1 MTNAN
6 EEKLLEYLKRVTADL
21 RQVRTRLREVEDR
34 EQEPIAIVGM
44 SCRFP
49 GGVRSP
55 EDLWDLVVHGRDA
68 VGDFPADR
76 GWDVDSLYDPDP
88 DKQGRSTTRSGGF
101 LYDAADFDPG
111 FFGISPR
118 EAVAMDPQQRL
129 LLETTWEAF
138 ENAGIDPDSVHGTR
152 TGVFVG
158 SGYQDY
164 ATRVFA
170 AAGESDGYLGTGNAA
185 SVLSGRLAYLF
196 GLEGPTMTVDTA
208 CSSSLVALHLA
219 MRSLRSG
226 ESTLA
231 LAGGV
236 MVMSSPT
243 AFVEFSRQRGLAPD
257 GRCKAFGAGA
267 DGTGWAEGVGL
278 LLVRR
283 LSDARRDGH
292 RVLAV
297 VRGSAVNQ
305 DGASNGLTAPNGPA
319 QQRVIGQAL
328 ASAGL
333 SPAHVDVIEAHGT
346 GTTLGDPIEAHALLA
361 AYGRDREQPLLL
373 GSLKSN
379 IGHAQAAAGVG
390 GVIKMVMAIRH
401 GVVPRTLHADE
412 PTPHVDWSSGT
423 IQLLTA
429 NRPWP
434 DTGRPRRAAV
444 SSFGVSGTNAHT
456 VIEQA
461 PDVEET
467 EVGRAPNVPAVPWVL
482 SARSPEALRAR
493 ATSLLTYSR
502 VWTESLVDIGFSL
515 ATTRSAMECRAVAVG
530 TNTEEITDALR
541 ALESG
546 APAADLVVDN
556 ARPGGG
562 VAFLFSGQGSQ
573 RAGMGRELYEIF
585 PVFTT
590 AYDEVVAKL
599 GGSGFFDLD
608 ADALSQTGSAQPA
621 LFALQVALFRLVE
634 SWGVRPDFLIGH
646 SVGEIAAAHVAGVL
660 SLDDAC
666 RLVSARADL
675 MRALPS
681 GGAMVAIQATE
692 EEVLP
697 HLTDEVSIAA
707 VNGPRSVVVAGAE
720 ETVQA
725 VVDAFEGRKTSRLVV
740 SHAFHSPLMEPML
753 DDFAAVVRRLRFS
766 EPAIPMLSPVS
777 EPAYWV
783 RHVRDAVRF
792 ADQVAELD
800 SRGVARFLEFGPGGV
815 LAALTRNCLP
825 DSEILAVPV
834 LRDNDQEPRS
844 VTAALGALY
853 ASGVRVDWASF
864 FHGARRADLPTY
876 PFQRERFWLDVPG
889 GGQSARDR
897 DSWRYEVV
905 WRPVD
910 VPTASTAG
918 TWLVVGHCGTLTG
931 ALAER
936 GVTVLS
942 VPGKDLGAEL
952 TRATGPVD
960 GVLAYEP
967 DVTTTLRL
975 VQALDEAGIEAP
987 VWCLTRGAVAT
998 EASDTLSNPAGALVW
1013 GLGRVVALEQP
1024 HRWGGVIDLDDN
1036 NNVDRL
1042 MAILSGAM
1050 AEDQIAVRADRTFV
1064 RRVVPAARR
1073 TGSRPW
1079 RPHGTVLVTGGTGAL
1094 GGHVARWLARSGA
1107 EHVVLAGRRGE
1118 RTPGTAELRAEL
1130 EELGARVSVVAA
1142 DVAERDHV
1150 VRLLEIADQDG
1161 SLTAVVHAAGVPDA
1175 EMLADTTPER
1185 FQSALRATVD
1195 GATHLDELLGDR
1207 ALDAFVFFS
1216 SIAGIWGGGGQGAYS
1231 AGNAFLDALAA
1242 NRRARGLSATAV
1254 AWGPW
1259 AGAGMVADG
1268 EDEERLRLRGLSAL
1282 RPEDAVLALRRALDD
1297 NETSLVVADVDWP
1310 AFLGPFTVARPAP
1323 LFAELTGATTDST
1336 TDSRTSV
1343 RAELA
1348 DRMAALPEDERIR
1361 AMADLVRAHAAA
1373 VLGHRSADAIEPDRA
1388 FSQLG
1393 FDSLTAVRLRGALV
1407 AKTGLDLATT
1417 VVFDHPTAA
1426 ELADYLLG
1434 ELLGE
1439 TTQDLFR
1446 VDVARDDEPIAI
1458 IGMACRYPGD
1468 VRSPEDLWRLVA
1480 AGVDATTE
1488 FPANRGWDI
1497 EALYDPDPEHPGTTY
1512 TKRGGFLH
1520 DADEFDP
1527 AFFGISPREA
1537 LAMDPQQRLLMETTW
1552 EVLERAGIDPDSL
1565 RGSQTGVFIGSGYQ
1579 DYIGRPLEL
1588 PEGVESYLST
1598 GNAASVISGRL
1609 SYTFGL
1615 RGPSLTVDTACSA
1628 SLVALHLAANALRGG
1643 ECSLALAGG
1652 VMVMSGPT
1660 AFTQSSRTRGL
1671 APDGRCKA
1679 FSESADGT
1687 AFAEGIGILL
1697 VERLSDAR
1705 RDGHRVLAVVRGSA
1719 VNQDGAS
1726 NGLTAPSGPAQQ
1738 RVIRRALADA
1748 GLTGGDVD
1756 LIEAHGTGTGL
1767 GDPIEAQALLATYGQ
1782 DRTADDPLWLGSLK
1796 SNIGHAQA
1804 AAGVGGVIKAVMAIR
1819 NETMPPT
1826 LHVTEPTSH
1835 VDWSPGTVRLL
1846 TEGRHWPEAG
1856 GPRRAAV
1863 SSFGVSGTNAHV
1875 IIEQGDPEPQPAET
1889 AEYDGPV
1896 AWVLSA
1902 RSGAGLRA
1910 QAGRLLAMADDSL
1923 SLTDVA
1929 HALRTTRGALN
1940 HRAVVVGDRSALRD
1954 GLSAIVQDTPAA
1966 NVVRGTADSVAK
1978 PVFVFPGY
1986 GAQWVGMAKDLV
1998 ASSEVF
2004 AAEVRACAEA
2014 FSAHFDWSV
2023 LDVLTERPDAPAL
2036 EETDVIQPVLFT
2048 VMVSL
2053 AALWRSCGVEPA
2065 AVVGHSQGEVAAAY
2079 VAGALSLP
2087 DAALIVSARAKA
2099 WLPMIGK
2106 GAMVAVAL
2114 PADEVSRRI
2123 EPWGDRLSI
2132 AAVNGPTAVTVSA
2145 DPDAALELLDKLTQQ
2160 DVRARKVRG
2169 ADAAGHSAQ
2178 VDALRE
2184 GLASQLAVV
2193 TPLAGEIPFFS
2204 TVTGLAVDT
2213 TELDGEYWFR
2223 NLRQTVLFEPAV
2235 RALVERG
2242 HHVFLEVSS
2251 HPLLTSMIRE
2261 IADDAGVDA
2270 IVAGTLRR
2278 DFGDMARIL
2287 ASAAELHV
2295 RGVRVDWHVLH
2306 NGQFGRASWVDLP
2319 TYAFQHRRYWLDT
2332 ASPRRAG
2339 AADEVE
2345 AAFWDV
2351 VERDDLEALAATLD
2365 VPDATAFEPV
2375 LPVLSRWYRGRQERS
2390 EVDGLRYRVVWH
2402 RLTEP
2407 APATEG
2413 GTWLLLVPEGS
2424 SGGWFSTGTLAT
2436 DTVRI
2441 EIPTDADRA
2450 TIAKALSSVPEDTEV
2465 RGVWSLLGLTEGH
2478 YRELTTLSAGLAMT
2492 TLLLRALGDA
2502 GVDAP
2507 LWCATRG
2514 AVSVDDEDVVTA
2526 ADQYQLWGMGRV
2538 AALEQPGRWGGL
2550 IDLPASPGDRVTAR
2564 LAAVLSGSTGE
2575 DQVALRPSGMF
2586 GCRLVHAGP
2595 GSDRTWR
2602 TSGTALVT
2610 GGTGGIARHLAR
2622 WLAESGAEHV
2632 VLAGRRGREAADIE
2646 DLIIELDGL
2655 GTRVTVA
2662 GCDVAEKDAVAGLL
2676 ASIPAEFPLRSVFHA
2691 AGTARSSVLAEAELD
2706 EFAEAAS
2713 GKVIGA
2719 RNLDELLGSTEL
2731 DAFVLFSSGAG
2742 VWGSGGQACY
2752 SAANAYLDAF
2762 ALRRRANKRTATA
2775 VAWGGWAGGGMADN
2789 EAVAE
2794 RFTRRGMILMAPEV
2808 ALRGLG
2814 GALAG
2819 GETTL
2824 VLAGVDWSKF
2834 APVFTVGRPSPL
2846 LSDLPEVQELS
2857 SLAADTASTGET
2869 QDGEGLAGTLAALP
2883 AGQRERELLA
2893 FVCAQATAVL
2903 GHDAAEPLQPK
2914 QLFLESGYDSLTAID
2929 LRNRLVAATGLRL
2942 PANLVFEHPSP
2953 VKLTAHLLPMITVA
2967 DLADDERQDTLV
2979 SLYRHAGRTGMV
2991 MEAMG
2996 MLAEA
3001 SRFRPAFDTNTAA
3014 DHVVTPVRFATG
3026 EDRPTLVCLAPYIA
3040 PAGVQQY
3047 ARLAA
3052 AFRDKRD
3059 VWALPA
3065 PGFAEGEALPSSVD
3079 ALVAAQADAVLRC
3092 AGDAQPILVGYSS
3105 GGWIAHAVAAHLR
3118 NIGTPPAALVMIDSF
3133 TREAPANPKFLSL
3146 MAHQQADRFDMMVSG
3161 GDQLTAMGGYLRIF
3175 DTWEAPELGVPTLL
3189 VRAAESLP
3197 GGPADG
3203 DDGDNNHDNRPAPPE
3218 HVDTIVEVAANHYTM
3233 MEEHADAT
3241 ASALHRWLSERPA
3254 ART

>member
-1 MTNAN
+1 M
-6 EEKLLEYLKRVTADL
+6 
-21 RQVRTRLREVEDR
+21 Q
-34 EQEPIAIVGM
+34 
-44 SCRFP
+44 
-49 GGVRSP
+49 
-55 EDLWDLVVHGRDA
+55 
-68 VGDFPADR
+68 
-76 GWDVDSLYDPDP
+76 
-88 DKQGRSTTRSGGF
+88 
-101 LYDAADFDPG
+101 
-111 FFGISPR
+111 
-118 EAVAMDPQQRL
+118 
-129 LLETTWEAF
+129 
-138 ENAGIDPDSVHGTR
+138 
-152 TGVFVG
+152 
-158 SGYQDY
+158 
-164 ATRVFA
+164 
-170 AAGESDGYLGTGNAA
+170 
-185 SVLSGRLAYLF
+185 
-196 GLEGPTMTVDTA
+196 
-208 CSSSLVALHLA
+208 
-219 MRSLRSG
+219 
-226 ESTLA
+226 
-231 LAGGV
+231 
-236 MVMSSPT
+236 
-243 AFVEFSRQRGLAPD
+243 
-257 GRCKAFGAGA
+257 
-267 DGTGWAEGVGL
+267 
-278 LLVRR
+278 
-283 LSDARRDGH
+283 
-292 RVLAV
+292 
-297 VRGSAVNQ
+297 
-305 DGASNGLTAPNGPA
+305 
-319 QQRVIGQAL
+319 
-328 ASAGL
+328 
-333 SPAHVDVIEAHGT
+333 
-346 GTTLGDPIEAHALLA
+346 
-361 AYGRDREQPLLL
+361 
-373 GSLKSN
+373 
-379 IGHAQAAAGVG
+379 
-390 GVIKMVMAIRH
+390 
-401 GVVPRTLHADE
+401 
-412 PTPHVDWSSGT
+412 
-423 IQLLTA
+423 
-429 NRPWP
+429 
-434 DTGRPRRAAV
+434 
-444 SSFGVSGTNAHT
+444 
-456 VIEQA
+456 
-461 PDVEET
+461 
-467 EVGRAPNVPAVPWVL
+467 
-482 SARSPEALRAR
+482 
-493 ATSLLTYSR
+493 
-502 VWTESLVDIGFSL
+502 
-515 ATTRSAMECRAVAVG
+515 
-530 TNTEEITDALR
+530 
-541 ALESG
+541 
-546 APAADLVVDN
+546 
-556 ARPGGG
+556 
-562 VAFLFSGQGSQ
+562 
-573 RAGMGRELYEIF
+573 
-585 PVFTT
+585 
-590 AYDEVVAKL
+590 
-599 GGSGFFDLD
+599 
-608 ADALSQTGSAQPA
+608 
-621 LFALQVALFRLVE
+621 
-634 SWGVRPDFLIGH
+634 
-646 SVGEIAAAHVAGVL
+646 
-660 SLDDAC
+660 
-666 RLVSARADL
+666 
-675 MRALPS
+675 ALPS

-692 EEVLP
+692 DEVLP
-697 HLTDEVSIAA
+697 HLNAEVSIAA
-707 VNGPRSVVVAGAE
+707 VNGPQSVVVAGTGDA
-720 ETVQA
+720 VQA
-725 VVDAFEGRKTSRLVV
+725 VADVFAGRKTSRLSV
-740 SHAFHSPLMEPML
+740 SHAFHSPLMEPVL
-753 DDFAAVVRRLRFS
+753 DDFAAVVRELEFS
-766 EPAIPMLSPVS
+766 EPRIPMLSPVS
-777 EPAYWV
+777 EREYWV

-792 ADQVAELD
+792 GDQVAELD
-800 SRGVARFLEFGPGGV
+800 SRGVTRFLEVGPGGV

-825 DSEILAVPV
+825 GKEILAIPV
-834 LRDNDQEPRS
+834 LRDNDQEPRT
-844 VTAALGALY
+844 VTTALGALY
-853 ASGVRVDWASF
+853 ASGVGIDWSAF
-864 FHGARRADLPTY
+864 FQGARRVDLPTY

-889 GGQSARDR
+889 TGRAASNTLD
-897 DSWRYEVV
+897 DWRYEVV

-918 TWLVVGHCGTLTG
+918 TWLVVGQSGTLTA
-931 ALAER
+931 ALTER
-936 GVTVLS
+936 GVTVLP
-942 VPGKDLGAEL
+942 VPGRDIEAEL
-952 TRATGPVD
+952 ALVPGPVD
-960 GVLAYEP
+960 GVLACEP
-967 DVTTTLRL
+967 DVITTLRL
-975 VQALDEAGIEAP
+975 VQALDGAGIEAP
-987 VWCLTRGAVAT
+987 VWCLTRGAVTT
-998 EASDTLSNPAGALVW
+998 EASDTLSNPPGALVW

-1024 HRWGGVIDLDDN
+1024 HRWGGVIDLAGDDN
-1036 NNVDRL
+1036 ADVL

-1050 AEDQIAVRADRTFV
+1050 GEDQIAVRSGRAYV

-1107 EHVVLAGRRGE
+1107 EHVVLTGRRGE
-1118 RTPGTAELRAEL
+1118 QAPGMAGLRAEI

-1142 DVAERDHV
+1142 DAAERDDV
-1150 VRLLEIADQDG
+1150 IRLLEIADTDG

-1185 FQSALRATVD
+1185 FQAALRAKVD
-1195 GATHLDELLGDR
+1195 GALHLDELLGER
-1207 ALDAFVFFS
+1207 ALDAFVVFS
-1216 SIAGIWGGGGQGAYS
+1216 SVAGIWGGGGQGAYS
-1231 AGNAFLDALAA
+1231 AGNAFLDALAS
-1242 NRRARGLSATAV
+1242 NRRARGLAATAV

-1282 RPEDAVLALRRALDD
+1282 RPEDAILALKRALDD
-1297 NETSLVVADVDWP
+1297 NETSLVVADVNWS

-1323 LFAELTGATTDST
+1323 LFAELARDTTDST
-1336 TDSRTSV
+1336 PDSHISARS
-1343 RAELA
+1343 ALA
-1348 DRMAALPEDERIR
+1348 DRMAALPEDERTR

-1393 FDSLTAVRLRGALV
+1393 FDSLTAVQLRGALV
-1407 AKTGLDLATT
+1407 AETGLDLATT
-1417 VVFDHPTAA
+1417 LVFDHPTAA
-1426 ELADYLLG
+1426 ELAGYLLA
-1434 ELLGE
+1434 ELLGGAAE
-1439 TTQDLFR
+1439 DVFR
-1446 VDVARDDEPIAI
+1446 VDVAHDDEPIAI

-1480 AGVDATTE
+1480 DGVDATTE
-1488 FPANRGWDI
+1488 FPGNRGWDI

-1552 EVLERAGIDPDSL
+1552 EVLERAGLDPDSL
-1565 RGSQTGVFIGSGYQ
+1565 RGSQTGVFMGSGYQ

-1628 SLVALHLAANALRGG
+1628 SLVALHLAANALRTG

-1652 VMVMSGPT
+1652 VMVMSGT
-1660 AFTQSSRTRGL
+1660 NAFTQSSRMRGL

-1687 AFAEGIGILL
+1687 SFAEGIGILL

-1705 RDGHRVLAVVRGSA
+1705 RNGHRVLAVVRGSA

-1738 RVIRRALADA
+1738 QVIRRALADA

-1756 LIEAHGTGTGL
+1756 LIEAHGTGTSL
-1767 GDPIEAQALLATYGQ
+1767 GDPIEALALVQTYGQ

-1826 LHVTEPTSH
+1826 LHVTQPTSH

-1846 TEGRHWPEAG
+1846 TESRHWPEPG
-1856 GPRRAAV
+1856 RPRRAAV

-1875 IIEQGDPEPQPAET
+1875 IIEQADPEPQPVDT
-1889 AEYDGPV
+1889 AEYNGPV
-1896 AWVLSA
+1896 AWALSA
-1902 RSGAGLRA
+1902 QSGAGLRE
-1910 QAGRLLAMADDSL
+1910 QAARLRALTEGDDSPAPM
-1923 SLTDVA
+1923 DVA
-1929 HALRTTRGALN
+1929 HALLTTRSALN
-1940 HRAVVVGDRSALRD
+1940 HRAVVVGDRATLRD
-1954 GLSAIVQDTPAA
+1954 GLSAMIQDTPAA
-1966 NVVRGTADSVAK
+1966 NVVQGTAEAAAK

-1986 GAQWVGMAKDLV
+1986 GAQWAGMAKDLV
-1998 ASSEVF
+1998 ATSDVF
-2004 AAEVRACAEA
+2004 AAEVRACTEA

-2023 LDVLTERPDAPAL
+2023 LDVLTEQPGAPAL

-2087 DAALIVSARAKA
+2087 DAALIVAARGKA

-2106 GAMVAVAL
+2106 GAMIAIAL

-2132 AAVNGPTAVTVSA
+2132 AAVNGPAAVTVSG
-2145 DPDAALELLDKLTQQ
+2145 DPDATMELLDELTQQ

-2178 VDALRE
+2178 VDALRA
-2184 GLASQLAVV
+2184 GLEPQLAVV
-2193 TPLAGEIPFFS
+2193 APRVGTIPFYS

-2235 RALVERG
+2235 RALVEQG
-2242 HHVFLEVSS
+2242 YHVFLEVSS

-2261 IADDAGVDA
+2261 ITDNAGVDA

-2278 DFGDMARIL
+2278 DSGDMARIL
-2287 ASAAELHV
+2287 TSAAELHV
-2295 RGVRVDWHVLH
+2295 RGVRVDWHALH
-2306 NGQFGRASWVDLP
+2306 NGQFDRAAWVDLP
-2319 TYAFQHRRYWLDT
+2319 TYAFQRKRYWLDT
-2332 ASPRRAG
+2332 ASPRHAG
-2339 AADEVE
+2339 TDEVE

-2365 VPDATAFEPV
+2365 VPDAKAFEPV
-2375 LPVLSRWYRGRQERS
+2375 LPVLSQWHRRRQEHS
-2390 EVDGLRYRVVWH
+2390 EVDGLRYRMAWH
-2402 RLTEP
+2402 RRTDP
-2407 APATEG
+2407 APATKL
-2413 GTWLLLVPEGS
+2413 GTWLHVVPEGS
-2424 SGGWFSTGTLAT
+2424 SGGWFDGDILPGA
-2436 DTVRI
+2436 DTIRI
-2441 EIPTDADRA
+2441 EIPVDADRA
-2450 TIAKALSSVPEDTEV
+2450 TIAKALASVPV
-2465 RGVWSLLGLTEGH
+2465 GIRGVWSLLGLIEGQ
-2478 YRELTTLSAGLAMT
+2478 YRELTTLSAGLALN
-2492 TLLLRALGDA
+2492 TLLLQALGDA
-2502 GVDAP
+2502 GVEAP
-2507 LWCATRG
+2507 LWCATSG

-2550 IDLPASPGDRVTAR
+2550 VDLPASPDDRVTAR
-2564 LAAVLSGSTGE
+2564 LAGVLGGSTGE

-2586 GCRLVHAGP
+2586 GCRLVHAGA

-2646 DLIIELDGL
+2646 DLITELDGL

-2662 GCDVAEKDAVAGLL
+2662 ACDVANRDAVAGLL
-2676 ASIPAEFPLRSVFHA
+2676 SSIPAEFPLRSVFHA

-2762 ALRRRANKRTATA
+2762 ALQRRANKRMATA
-2775 VAWGGWAGGGMADN
+2775 VAWGGWAGSGMADN
-2789 EAVAE
+2789 EAVVE
-2794 RFTRRGMILMAPEV
+2794 RFTRRGMIPMAPEV

-2814 GALAG
+2814 RALAG

-2824 VLAGVDWSKF
+2824 VMAGVDWTKF
-2834 APVFTVGRPSPL
+2834 VPVFTVGRHSPL

-2857 SLAADTASTGET
+2857 SRASTDVT
-2869 QDGEGLAGTLAALP
+2869 QEDSGLAGKLATLP

-2893 FVCAQATAVL
+2893 FVCAQAAVVL
-2903 GHDAAEPLQPK
+2903 GHDAAEPLQPQ
-2914 QLFLESGYDSLTAID
+2914 QLFLELGYDSLTAID
-2929 LRNRLVAATGLRL
+2929 LRNRLAAATGMRL
-2942 PANLVFEHPSP
+2942 PASLVFEHPSP
-2953 VKLTAHLLPMITVA
+2953 EKLTAHLLPMLTVSDA
-2967 DLADDERQDTLV
+2967 APSAPARPDTMV
-2979 SLYRHAGRTGMV
+2979 SLYRHAGQTGMV

-3001 SRFRPAFDTNTAA
+3001 SRFRPSFDTSTVAN
-3014 DHVVTPVRFATG
+3014 HVVTPVRFATG
-3026 EDRPTLVCLAPYIA
+3026 EDQPALVCLAPYIA

-3079 ALVAAQADAVLRC
+3079 ALVAAHADAVMRC
-3092 AGDAQPILVGYSS
+3092 TGDAQPILVGYSS

-3118 NIGTPPAALVMIDSF
+3118 SIGTPPAALVMIDSF
-3133 TREAPANPKFLSL
+3133 SRKAAMDPKFLSL
-3146 MAHQQADRFDMMVSG
+3146 MAHQQADRFDFMASG

-3175 DTWEAPELGVPTLL
+3175 DTWEAPDLGVPILL
-3189 VRAAESLP
+3189 VRATESLP
-3197 GGPADG
+3197 TGT
-3203 DDGDNNHDNRPAPPE
+3203 DDTGDNRPAPPE
-3218 HVDTIVEVAANHYTM
+3218 HVEAVVEVTANHYTM

-3241 ASALHRWLSERPA
+3241 ATALHQWLTEHL
-3254 ART
+3254 TV